1 MGILHV
7 KGWLIALITVVAIAA
22 PAHAQTFPSK
32 TIRIIVPYPAGGSI
46 DLTARVI
53 AKNLQDSVGQP
64 VIVEN
69 KPGANAAIGIDALM
83 RSDPDGHTL
92 AILSDSPVT
101 INVHLLRLNYDP
113 LTDLVPISKVV
124 SSPIILSANA
134 KAGIASIADLVAA
147 AKARPLSYAVAAR
160 GSSAH
165 LAAELL
171 QRELGLTMQAVPYR
185 GGAPAAVAVASG
197 EVPLALTDTAAILPM
212 ISGGQVVALGVAEPV
227 RSQSMPN
234 IPTLREAGVPN
245 FSAMSWL
252 ALFAPRG
259 TPDDRIAR
267 LNAEIAKIAAMPEAQ
282 KVLSAAG
289 LDPAPNSP
297 TEMRRIIEAD
307 LRKWG
312 QLIQAAGLKAEL
324 IGAEASSAAGAAR
337 YRFAWCLIE
346 PELSAID
353 LGLGCIIQYL
363 LLEVLPRTIDVELLG
378 LEQLGLVH
386 RDDVA

>member
-1 MGILHV
+1 MSILHV
-7 KGWLIALITVVAIAA
+7 KWWLIALSAVVAIAA
-22 PAHAQTFPSK
+22 PAQAQTFPSK

-46 DLTARVI
+46 DLTARVL
-53 AKNLQDSVGQP
+53 ARKLQDSVGQP

-124 SSPIILSANA
+124 SSPIIMSANA
-134 KAGIASIADLVAA
+134 RAGIASIADLVAA

-165 LAAELL
+165 LVAELL

-289 LDPAPNSP
+289 LDPVTNSP

-312 QLIQAAGLKAEL
+312 QLIQAVGLKA
-324 IGAEASSAAGAAR
+324 
-337 YRFAWCLIE
+337 
-346 PELSAID
+346 D
-353 LGLGCIIQYL
+353 
-363 LLEVLPRTIDVELLG
+363 
-378 LEQLGLVH
+378 
-386 RDDVA
+386 

>member
-1 MGILHV
+1 MSILHV
-7 KGWLIALITVVAIAA
+7 KWWLIALSAVVAIAA
-22 PAHAQTFPSK
+22 PAQAQTFPSK

-46 DLTARVI
+46 DLTARVL
-53 AKNLQDSVGQP
+53 ARKLQDSVGQP

-92 AILSDSPVT
+92 VILSDSPVT

-124 SSPIILSANA
+124 SSPIIMSANA

-165 LAAELL
+165 LVAELL

-245 FSAMSWL
+245 FSGCRGLRCSRRAARRTTASPGSM
-252 ALFAPRG
+252 PRS
-259 TPDDRIAR
+259 PRSR
-267 LNAEIAKIAAMPEAQ
+267 LCRKRKRSCPPRVSIP
-282 KVLSAAG
+282 
-289 LDPAPNSP
+289 SP
-297 TEMRRIIEAD
+297 TVR
-307 LRKWG
+307 LRCG
-312 QLIQAAGLKAEL
+312 
-324 IGAEASSAAGAAR
+324 ASSRRTSGNGAN
-337 YRFAWCLIE
+337 
-346 PELSAID
+346 
-353 LGLGCIIQYL
+353 
-363 LLEVLPRTIDVELLG
+363 
-378 LEQLGLVH
+378 
-386 RDDVA
+386 

>member
-1 MGILHV
+1 MGIRHV
-7 KGWLIALITVVAIAA
+7 KGWLIALITVIAA
-22 PAHAQTFPSK
+22 PAQAQTFPSK

-101 INVHLLRLNYDP
+101 INVHLFRLNYDP

-147 AKARPLSYAVAAR
+147 AKAKPLSYAVAAR

-212 ISGGQVVALGVAEPV
+212 ISSGQVVALGVAEPV
-227 RSQSMPN
+227 RSPSMPN

-245 FSAMSWL
+245 FGAMSWL

-267 LNAEIAKIAAMPEAQ
+267 LNAEIARIAAMPEAQ

-297 TEMRRIIEAD
+297 AEMRRIIEAD
-307 LRKWG
+307 LKTWG
-312 QLIQAAGLKAEL
+312 QLIQAAGLKAE
-324 IGAEASSAAGAAR
+324 
-337 YRFAWCLIE
+337 
-346 PELSAID
+346 
-353 LGLGCIIQYL
+353 
-363 LLEVLPRTIDVELLG
+363 
-378 LEQLGLVH
+378 
-386 RDDVA
+386 